1 MSINRLSTGV
11 KNFDSKME
19 GGFFEGSVNLVTG
32 KTGTGKTAFCAS
44 FIHEGLK
51 KGQSGVYITT
61 EETRKDVINDI
72 KHMFGWDFSEYADK
86 EEGNLEVLSMK
97 PLFPTQDIDNL
108 SRLVRGYLSDF
119 MNKLEETVKEI
130 DADRVVV
137 DSVSIIEMFVQNEYM
152 IRVAISSLINE
163 LKEMNITTILVGTIP
178 ETSEGLSGGGITE
191 YLVDGVIKLK
201 FVPVAENYN
210 RTIEIR
216 KMRRTDHSVEIFPF
230 KMSDDGLKV
239 IEN

>member
-1 MSINRLSTGV
+1 MRRLSTGIEGM
-11 KNFDSKME
+11 DSKME

-32 KTGTGKTAFCAS
+32 KTGTGKTAFSSS
-44 FIHEGLK
+44 FIYEGLINDEP
-51 KGQSGVYITT
+51 GVYITT
-61 EETRKDVINDI
+61 EETKEDVIEDI
-72 KHMFGWDFSEYADK
+72 RHMFGWDLSEYEDSMLK
-86 EEGNLEVLSMK
+86 VLSLK

-119 MNKLEETVKEI
+119 MDKLEESVKEV
-130 DADRVVV
+130 DAERVVV

-163 LKEMNITTILVGTIP
+163 LKKMNITTLLVGTIP

-201 FVPVAENYN
+201 FVPVADNYN
-210 RTIEIR
+210 RTLEIR
-216 KMRRTDHSVEIFPF
+216 KMRRTDHSVEIFPM
-230 KMSDDGLKV
+230 KIVDDGLV
-239 IEN
+239 LIES